1 MSPCSWDHIFI
12 LEQRMSGVWP
22 LRILECANIGRH
34 IQSFLLIFCTGR
46 IVTDAHSAYAT
57 STAGYNQTFQQIARF
72 STPGLP
78 LGKAAIS
85 YLRTVI
91 VTAAVYWGFSSSLS
105 ALSLTFQHRA
115 GVSPY
120 TSPFGFAE
128 TCVFGKQ
135 SVEPLSFDPRLLRK

>member
-1 MSPCSWDHIFI
+1 MP
-12 LEQRMSGVWP
+12 LELKRWPGIPVFPAEFLRRTHCHGARAPQRRS
-22 LRILECANIGRH
+22 
-34 IQSFLLIFCTGR
+34 
-46 IVTDAHSAYAT
+46 AT